1 MTISRLKEWGTLM
14 LLLVVFGAGCSEV
27 TPDTAVSMDEFAA
40 RRDELKKSLAKSG
53 ANTGKAGVQA
63 THQAKEG
70 ESASGAPLAGL
81 AYQHEG
87 RRDPFRSFQYEAMTQ
102 MESQVGPLADYELSQ
117 LDVVAVVWDTK
128 KARALIADPGG
139 RAFVLHEGS
148 QIGKN
153 RGRVVAI
160 SDSSVSVRETYV
172 DFEGHRSTKDV
183 EMRIRGNQEG

>member
-1 MTISRLKEWGTLM
+1 MMISRLMEIGTLVM
-14 LLLVVFGAGCSEV
+14 LVIVLGAGCSEV
-27 TPDTAVSMDEFAA
+27 TPDTAVSMDDFAS
-40 RRDELKKSLAKSG
+40 RRDELKKSLVKSG
-53 ANTGKAGVQA
+53 ASSGRAGVQSA
-63 THQAKEG
+63 TTTKES
-70 ESASGAPLAGL
+70 EVDSGTPLAGL

-87 RRDPFRSFQYEAMTQ
+87 RRDPFRSFQYEELTHAD
-102 MESQVGPLADYELSQ
+102 SQVGPLADYELSQ

-148 QIGKN
+148 QVGKN

-172 DFEGHRSTKDV
+172 DFEGQQSTKDV

>member
-1 MTISRLKEWGTLM
+1 MMISRLMKTGTLII
-14 LLLVVFGAGCSEV
+14 LLIVLATGCSEV
-27 TPDTAVSMDEFAA
+27 TPDTAVSMDDFAA
-40 RRDELKKSLAKSG
+40 RRDELKKSLVKSG
-53 ANTGKAGVQA
+53 AGSGRAGVQ
-63 THQAKEG
+63 
-70 ESASGAPLAGL
+70 SAAAEKGSEVDAGTSVTGL

-87 RRDPFRSFQYEAMTQ
+87 RRDPFRSFQYEELTHT
-102 MESQVGPLADYELSQ
+102 ESQVGPLADYELSQ

-148 QIGKN
+148 QVGKN

-172 DFEGHRSTKDV
+172 DFEGQQSTKDV